1 MNAFVWQQQKSII
14 VCTHEIYD
22 LFIFYLKKVSS
33 AMYFFIHHYMPCLFQ
48 HSITV
53 VNNIYSD
60 SIIVVAMNR
69 IKVINE
75 PSELVPMLRA
85 VDTSIKRDVLKEVT
99 LEWRTVKDIE
109 EKFGEDGAEALKFF
123 EKMKLVET
131 RWQSTSGSFPEK
143 AYHTYYT
150 SFHINASW
158 PVYEISD
165 VLAVAMMSEADFEK
179 LEKELYDEVG
189 PEGRFAGDIAEKMGI
204 TSTMLRSLV
213 KRSVR
218 LDYRGHRIERLK
230 E

>member
-1 MNAFVWQQQKSII
+1 
-14 VCTHEIYD
+14 
-22 LFIFYLKKVSS
+22 
-33 AMYFFIHHYMPCLFQ
+33 
-48 HSITV
+48 
-53 VNNIYSD
+53 
-60 SIIVVAMNR
+60 MNR

-85 VDTSIKRDVLKEVT
+85 VDTRVKREVLKEVT
-99 LEWRTVKDIE
+99 LEWRTSKEIE
-109 EKFGEDGAEALKFF
+109 EKYGPEGKEALKFF

-131 RWQSTSGSFPEK
+131 KWQSSSGSHPEK

-165 VLAVAMMSEADFEK
+165 VLAAAMMPEDEFQDVEK
-179 LEKELYDEVG
+179 KVLQQVG
-189 PEGRFAGDIAEKMGI
+189 PDGRFAGDVAENLGI

-213 KRSVR
+213 KRSVK

-230 E
+230 D

>member
-1 MNAFVWQQQKSII
+1 
-14 VCTHEIYD
+14 
-22 LFIFYLKKVSS
+22 
-33 AMYFFIHHYMPCLFQ
+33 
-48 HSITV
+48 
-53 VNNIYSD
+53 
-60 SIIVVAMNR
+60 MNR

-85 VDTSIKRDVLKEVT
+85 VDTKVKREVLKEVT
-99 LEWRTVKDIE
+99 LEWRTAKDIE
-109 EKFGEDGAEALKFF
+109 SKFGEEGSDALKFF

-165 VLAVAMMSEADFEK
+165 VLAAAMMPEDEFDK
-179 LEKELYDEVG
+179 LEKQIYKEVG
-189 PEGRFAGDIAEKMGI
+189 QEGRFAGDIAEKLGI